1 MRRNTVQF
9 AITLLGLAML
19 SGATASVGAAQA
31 SGSSQQNGQSN
42 RQLRE
47 SLAADLASVRVP
59 NFNLV
64 DQSGKPSVYPKKFP
78 SANGVE
84 ATSIVLGSMSP
95 AQGANAEPGDTV
107 RAVLSAYFEDVN
119 QRGGI
124 YGRHILLRFADA
136 GLEGSTTV
144 KNARRLVA
152 TPIFA
157 MVAPFVPG
165 AEKSLAAL
173 AHTSKVPVVGLM
185 ALSVPDEPTNR
196 EVFYLLPGFEQ
207 LEQELVRFSAV
218 EGKRATDK
226 TAVVVAD
233 AELQSEVSPA
243 MQATWKELGVN
254 KPRVFLFSQ
263 ENSQKMIHDLQDQGI
278 DTVFFV
284 GEGEQA
290 AQWIQA
296 AEGAAWTPRM
306 FVLGPLMDENIL
318 AAPARFQGKI
328 LAAYPQLQPEL
339 GAVDQFEEFLQ
350 RHKLT
355 HDHRLLQISAYSAAK
370 ILEDALV
377 HAGKNV
383 TREKLILQ
391 LEQMRDFKTG
401 LLPGITFG
409 VNRRIGSFKAEIVC
423 ADLVSHSFQP
433 ECSKAQAPE

>member
-1 MRRNTVQF
+1 MHRNTVQF
-9 AITLLGLAML
+9 AAVLAALAWLG
-19 SGATASVGAAQA
+19 SFTAVAQAAHSFQKSLPSTPDVKVVNQNGMQSAAQ
-31 SGSSQQNGQSN
+31 GK
-42 RQLRE
+42 
-47 SLAADLASVRVP
+47 SLATP
-59 NFNLV
+59 
-64 DQSGKPSVYPKKFP
+64 
-78 SANGVE
+78 GVT
-84 ATSIVLGSMSP
+84 ATQIVIGNISP
-95 AQGANAEPGDTV
+95 AQSADDDTGATV
-107 RAVLSAYFEDVN
+107 RAVLSAYFEDLN

-124 YGRHILLRFADA
+124 YGRQISLRLADA
-136 GLEGSTTV
+136 GVDSAATV

-152 TPIFA
+152 APIFA

-165 AEKSLAAL
+165 AEKNLAAL
-173 AHTSKVPVVGLM
+173 ARTNKVPVVGLM
-185 ALSVPDEPTNR
+185 ALSVPDEPSNR

-207 LEQELVRFSAV
+207 LEQELIRFSAV

-243 MQATWKELGVN
+243 MQATWKELGVD
-254 KPRVFLFSQ
+254 KPREFSFSQ
-263 ENSQKMIHDLQDQGI
+263 ENGQKMVHDLQAQGI

-284 GEGEQA
+284 GDGEQA

-296 AEGAAWTPRM
+296 AESAEWTPRV

-318 AAPARFQGKI
+318 AAPTRFQGKI
-328 LAAYPQLQPEL
+328 FAAYPQLQPES

-350 RHKLT
+350 RHTLT

-370 ILEDALV
+370 ILEDALI

-423 ADLVSHSFQP
+423 A
-433 ECSKAQAPE
+433 